1 MVGWTRA
8 GGYVHVFFFFLNAI
22 KLGSPTFLLIVDL
35 QTDYT
40 HDPDGRKKK
49 FEYEAKGKRID
60 ARGEKLGRGGQ
71 LAN

>member
-1 MVGWTRA
+1 M
-8 GGYVHVFFFFLNAI
+8 
-22 KLGSPTFLLIVDL
+22 IVDL